1 MTKEWTNREIQ
12 KNPQAYLRWQE
23 EERTK
28 AERERKEAQEESD
41 FEQFKR
47 IFVERGGDPSE
58 AEAMYKKYRSDMA
71 LEETKRLDQEARG
84 RMRSDRSRAV

>member
-1 MTKEWTNREIQ
+1 MTDGWSNEALQ
-12 KNPQAYLRWQE
+12 ANPQAYLRWQKE
-23 EERTK
+23 QQDKT
-28 AERERKEAQEESD
+28 ERERKEAQEESD

-47 IFVERGGDPSE
+47 LFVERGGAPSE
-58 AEAMYKKYRSDMA
+58 ARAMYEKYRSDMA

>member
-41 FEQFKR
+41 FELFKR
-47 IFVERGGDPSE
+47 LFVE
-58 AEAMYKKYRSDMA
+58 
-71 LEETKRLDQEARG
+71 L
-84 RMRSDRSRAV
+84 